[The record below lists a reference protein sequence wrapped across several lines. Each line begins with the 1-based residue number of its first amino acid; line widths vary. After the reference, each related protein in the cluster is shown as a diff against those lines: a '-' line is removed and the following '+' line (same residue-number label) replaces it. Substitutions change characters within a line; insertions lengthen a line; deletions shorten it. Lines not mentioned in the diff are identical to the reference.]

1 MSELIKSI
9 GHLNKIGGAENL
21 AFNQNTGIN
30 FRSNDLDQMWIKG
43 TD

>member
-9 GHLNKIGGAENL
+9 GHLSKIGGAENL
-21 AFNQNTGIN
+21 AFYQNTGIK
-30 FRSNDLDQMWIKG
+30 FRSNDVDRMWIKS